1 MGDTPVCLWFSPPKR
16 PLRSSAQLHQVLS
29 GNPIGANGSQLIRVD
44 SQSSRCYK
52 RSGKSYWRQSLAD
65 HPSVEKRYRQSVKRR
80 ARNIE
85 IKSRL
90 RTLMKKTRQAIE
102 AKNLD
107 AATGQIQSVNK
118 ALGKAV
124 SKGIVKKNTASR
136 WLSRLS
142 RAAHRSKSAS

>member
-1 MGDTPVCLWFSPPKR
+1 MGQISRFARNDKSGLTGIPNRDRDFAGMNHHK
-16 PLRSSAQLHQVLS
+16 QV
-29 GNPIGANGSQLIRVD
+29 IHID
-44 SQSSRCYK
+44 SQPSRCYK
-52 RSGKSYWRQSLAD
+52 RELKSYWRQSLAD

-80 ARNIE
+80 TRNIE

-90 RTLMKKTRQAIE
+90 RTLMKKARQAIE
-102 AKNLD
+102 ANNQEV
-107 AATGQIQSVNK
+107 TNSQIQGVNK

-142 RAAHRSKSAS
+142 RSAHRSKPAS

>member
-1 MGDTPVCLWFSPPKR
+1 
-16 PLRSSAQLHQVLS
+16 
-29 GNPIGANGSQLIRVD
+29 
-44 SQSSRCYK
+44 
-52 RSGKSYWRQSLAD
+52 LAD

-80 ARNIE
+80 TRNIE

-124 SKGIVKKNTASR
+124 SKGVIKKNTASR